1 MKITAAELLA
11 DKRNTRAV
19 LAAEV
24 EELNDIND
32 RLNYDYDRLDEQAKK
47 AIENCDCDGCE
58 YLKED
63 KSGFECV
70 SYEDAY
76 VVKLTRSKLQKQ

>member
-32 RLNYDYDRLDEQAKK
+32 RLNYDYDRLDEQSKKALSLMKSHVEWNNSELKRVEQERDQLGHVIIAHAKK
-47 AIENCDCDGCE
+47 QA
-58 YLKED
+58 
-63 KSGFECV
+63 GF
-70 SYEDAY
+70 
-76 VVKLTRSKLQKQ
+76 